1 VGPLSFSTW
10 ERSAFQTKRNNK
22 TKHTAE
28 KMRKTFEQKSELL
41 QEKGWNLMWKT
52 VFHGWTY
59 HGYEKDGRNMEL
71 STFMNQAY
79 FVKPN

>member
-1 VGPLSFSTW
+1 
-10 ERSAFQTKRNNK
+10 
-22 TKHTAE
+22 
-28 KMRKTFEQKSELL
+28 MRKTFEQKSELL